1 MQKSKKNLITFFMIC
16 FFLST
21 VQYSVYAGK
30 KLTGRQI
37 MLKAEKE
44 NKTKDQVALMTMEIR
59 RGNSKRVRKLKM
71 WMKNDKN
78 DNDKT
83 LIRFLW
89 PADVKRSGFLKIEHS
104 NRDDDMWLYLPV
116 LKKTRRIAS
125 SGKSGRFM
133 GSDFAYAD
141 MGSGKTENYKYKL
154 IGTEKID
161 EKECY
166 VIEAVPA
173 NEKTK
178 KDDGYSKK
186 IIWVRKDIFLQI
198 QQKFYDKDGDY
209 LKIMQSSR
217 IKKIQGTNIRMAT
230 HIIMSDMQKE
240 GNKTVI
246 EYGEIKVN
254 TKISDKYFTQRYLL
268 RER

>member
-1 MQKSKKNLITFFMIC
+1 MQSKKFLIYFIMIC
-16 FFLST
+16 FFSIAA
-21 VQYSVYAGK
+21 QYSVYAEE

-44 NKTKDQVALMTMEIR
+44 NKTKDQIALMTMEIR
-59 RGNSKRVRKLKM
+59 RGKYKRVRKLKM

-125 SGKSGRFM
+125 SGKSGSFM

-141 MGSGKTENYKYKL
+141 MGTSKIDNYKYKL
-154 IGTEKID
+154 TGTEKID

-166 VIEAVPA
+166 VIEAVPSS
-173 NEKTK
+173 EKIK

-186 IIWVRKDIFLQI
+186 IVWVRKDIFLQI
-198 QQKFYDKDGDY
+198 QQEFYDKDGDY
-209 LKIMQSSR
+209 LKIMKSSR
-217 IKKIQGTNIRMAT
+217 IKKIQGTKVWMAT

-246 EYGEIKVN
+246 EYGEIKLN
-254 TKISDKYFTQRYLL
+254 TGVLNKYFTQRYLL
-268 RER
+268 RGR